1 MAYQINTEISDNFTV
16 IDSTNNFVVGIDPS
30 EFQVQLYNPNNL
42 NIISSISV
50 TITELGLGSYRVS
63 FTPNRIGS
71 WYLVIIHPTYFS
83 TGKSGSY
90 WVIESEVSSMDT
102 EVNPAIKTVNFGTD
116 GTGLTTVG
124 YALINNDGSTNR
136 SRITDG
142 IFELKPNSGV
152 YGAYILF
159 DDPWTGVLLWD
170 DGQSELTYASEQI
183 TIDTTGILTV
193 SEIVDGIEASGGKL
207 DTIYEKLPE
216 DGIADAQDSTT
227 IINITTDIE
236 SKVDVIDDKID
247 NLAQDATTII
257 DITTDIESKVDVI
270 DDKID
275 NLEQDTNTIIN
286 TTNRIEIKVD
296 VISEDLKRVLGLVHE
311 NIFIDLPIFDD
322 ANNLIGARLR
332 LYSNSSSAGTNNNVL
347 ATYAISS
354 DTNDEPGK
362 FTNWKQERI

>member
-142 IFELKPNSGV
+142 IFELKTNSGV

-247 NLAQDATTII
+247 NLAQD
-257 DITTDIESKVDVI
+257 
-270 DDKID
+270 
-275 NLEQDTNTIIN
+275 TNTIIN